1 MVATGTV
8 ATRGCRPKE
17 DRAISCVFTSAALAS
32 SSSAGG
38 TQKAL
43 PSPSKT
49 NGISSA
55 PAAFSIAVTAEAPTV
70 LTCL

>member
-1 MVATGTV
+1 MRATEIV
-8 ATRGCRPKE
+8 ATRNSSPKE
-17 DRAISCVFTSAALAS
+17 LFAISCVLTSAALAS
-32 SSSAGG
+32 SSSCGG

-49 NGISSA
+49 NGMSSS
-55 PAAFSIAVTAEAPTV
+55 PAALRIAVTAEAPTV